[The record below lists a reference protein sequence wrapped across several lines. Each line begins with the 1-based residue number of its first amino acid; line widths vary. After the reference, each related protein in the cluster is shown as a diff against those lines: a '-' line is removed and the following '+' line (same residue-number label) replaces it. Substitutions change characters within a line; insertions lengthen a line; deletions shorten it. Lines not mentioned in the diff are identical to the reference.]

1 MASELVK
8 KAEQRLTKSCG
19 LMGFLSGGPKYEEA
33 AELFQQA
40 ANQYKLSK
48 DWEEAAHCYEQCAW
62 CAHETGSASEE
73 ANHLK
78 EAGSMLLKIST
89 NKGVEQFEKAVSI
102 YSAAGRFQECGKLL
116 LKIAEL
122 YEAERLQHKEVKEY
136 YKRAAE
142 MFELD
147 DHGKSNFSKC
157 ILKVAEY
164 AAKDGELQDAI
175 RIFETEGE
183 KALQNNLLQYSAKD
197 KFLSA
202 GILHLCSGDSVTVNL
217 AVDKYRTLDPRF
229 EGSREGELLAS
240 LAESLENQDVDTFT
254 DKLGEY
260 DAITRLDAWKTEFLV
275 KAKTLIEG
283 ETTNTVDAV
292 DLT

>member
-19 LMGFLSGGPKYEEA
+19 LMGFLGGGPNYEEA

-48 DWEEAAHCYEQCAW
+48 EWEEAAHCFEQCAW

-73 ANHLK
+73 ANCLK
-78 EAGSMLLKIST
+78 EAGNILLKVST
-89 NKGVEQFEKAVSI
+89 SKAVEQYEKAISI
-102 YSAAGRFQECGKLL
+102 YSAGGRFQESGKLL
-116 LKIAEL
+116 LKMAEL

-164 AAKDGELQDAI
+164 AAKDGELQEAI

-197 KFLSA
+197 KFLCA

-217 AVDKYRTLDPRF
+217 AVDKYRSLDPRF
-229 EGSREGELLAS
+229 EGSREGALLAS
-240 LAESLENQDVDTFT
+240 LAESLENQDVDLFT

-260 DAITRLDAWKTEFLV
+260 DAITRLDGWKTEFLV
-275 KAKTLIEG
+275 KAKELVQG
-283 ETTNTVDAV
+283 DATNTVDAV

>member
-1 MASELVK
+1 MANELVK
-8 KAEQRLTKSCG
+8 RAEQRLTKSCG
-19 LMGFLSGGPKYEEA
+19 LMGFLGGGPKYEEA

-48 DWEEAAHCYEQCAW
+48 DWEEAANCFEQCAF
-62 CAHETGSASEE
+62 CAHEAGSAFEE

-78 EAGSMLLKIST
+78 EAGNILVKVSSARA
-89 NKGVEQFEKAVSI
+89 VEQYEKAIGI

-116 LKIAEL
+116 MSIAEL
-122 YEAERLQHKEVKEY
+122 YEGERLQHTEVKDY

-147 DHGKSNFSKC
+147 DHGKSNFTKC
-157 ILKVAEY
+157 NLKVAEY
-164 AAKDGELQDAI
+164 AAKDGELQEAI

-197 KFLSA
+197 KFLNA

-217 AVDKYRTLDPRF
+217 ALEKYRSLDPRF

-240 LAESLENQDVDTFT
+240 LAESLENQDVDAFT
-254 DKLGEY
+254 DKLGDY
-260 DAITRLDAWKTEFLV
+260 DSITRLDPWKTAMLMKVKDLV
-275 KAKTLIEG
+275 QG
-283 ETTNTVDAV
+283 DSTNAVDAV